1 VIRLDK
7 TGEYGLLTRDQS
19 WATNVILFDKTGQEV
34 RNYPGG
40 FMNGVDDPTGEPGED
55 GKSTAE
61 VGFNGDGG
69 LVLANTQGK
78 RLWQKAESNVWHVE
92 TLDIKRDGHREMLHT
107 NARGELVVR
116 SASGEVVA
124 QSHISG
130 GPWRTLPGPQHDVW
144 RICGQAANRMCR
156 FSLVYSP

>member
-1 VIRLDK
+1 
-7 TGEYGLLTRDQS
+7 
-19 WATNVILFDKTGQEV
+19 
-34 RNYPGG
+34 
-40 FMNGVDDPTGEPGED
+40 MNGVDDPTGEPGED

-124 QSHISG
+124 QRHLSG
-130 GPWRTLPGPQHDVW
+130 GPWRTLPAPQHDVW
-144 RICGQAANRMCR
+144 RICADRLLIGCAG
-156 FSLVYSP
+156 SVWVYSP